1 MKYFTIEELIRSDT
15 AIIRGINNSPSINE
29 VEALCR
35 LVRNVLDPVRDQ
47 WRKPIRVNSGYRCET
62 LNKAVKGASTSQHLK
77 GEAAD
82 ITTGSQQGN
91 IQLFNLIQTLD
102 LPYDQL
108 IDEKNYS
115 WIHISHKECNNR
127 RQVLHLK

>member
-15 AIIRGINNSPSINE
+15 ARTRGIDNNPLPDE
-29 VEALCR
+29 TEALTR
-35 LVRNVLDPVRDQ
+35 LVYNVLDPVRNE
-47 WRKPIRVNSGYRCET
+47 WGKPIRVNSGYRCTT
-62 LNKAVKGASTSQHLK
+62 LNKAVKGAVTSQHLK

-82 ITTGSQQGN
+82 ITTGSKEGN
-91 IQLFNLIQTLD
+91 KKLFELIRTLD

-115 WIHISHKECNNR
+115 WIHISHRRENNR
-127 RQVLHLK
+127 GQVLHLK